1 LGNHILT
8 VRAID
13 QSGNVDASPI
23 IFQWKI
29 IKKVLPLLITKIQIA
44 NEKNANDEYIELFNP
59 NDEAIDLSD
68 YSIQKKS
75 GDEMNAKK
83 IIGNIPA
90 NSHYLIV
97 NSQADEILYYLAD
110 LKYDNF
116 SLTENDAI
124 YLVKDK
130 KETTDDPN
138 DFDIIAAI
146 EFNDNLEKK
155 ENQVDNIQ
163 KGQVLKRK
171 QSVDSL
177 EYLNTD
183 SSEDFEIINNS
194 NPTNSKN
201 ENGPTYLD
209 GEMTADTILS
219 IENNPYIIE
228 NNFTVPEGKILTINP
243 GVIIWPKNNDPF
255 NPVNL
260 TAKGTIIINGTK
272 EAPVKFTSLKKIPQR
287 ADYGQALSIEAT
299 SKNSILNNVIFEYG
313 DLFMIFII
321 PMVSIQGTDV
331 KISNAIFREAEDM
344 ALSLIDS
351 NVLIENT
358 LFENNM
364 LTALSVDGSRVE
376 IKNCQ
381 FKNNSLGME
390 INNHSK
396 TVFENN
402 IFTYNQMPLFADL
415 TNEINFDKSNQL
427 LNNKSNEILFST
439 ESSANTPTSPPL
451 HFK

>member
-1 LGNHILT
+1 
-8 VRAID
+8 
-13 QSGNVDASPI
+13 
-23 IFQWKI
+23 
-29 IKKVLPLLITKIQIA
+29 
-44 NEKNANDEYIELFNP
+44 
-59 NDEAIDLSD
+59 
-68 YSIQKKS
+68 
-75 GDEMNAKK
+75 M
-83 IIGNIPA
+83 
-90 NSHYLIV
+90 
-97 NSQADEILYYLAD
+97 
-110 LKYDNF
+110 
-116 SLTENDAI
+116 
-124 YLVKDK
+124 
-130 KETTDDPN
+130 
-138 DFDIIAAI
+138 
-146 EFNDNLEKK
+146 
-155 ENQVDNIQ
+155 
-163 KGQVLKRK
+163 
-171 QSVDSL
+171 
-177 EYLNTD
+177 
-183 SSEDFEIINNS
+183 
-194 NPTNSKN
+194 
-201 ENGPTYLD
+201 
-209 GEMTADTILS
+209 
-219 IENNPYIIE
+219 
-228 NNFTVPEGKILTINP
+228 TINP

-381 FKNNSLGME
+381 FKNNSLGIE

-439 ESSANTPTSPPL
+439 ESSANTPTSPPTP
-451 HFK
+451 F